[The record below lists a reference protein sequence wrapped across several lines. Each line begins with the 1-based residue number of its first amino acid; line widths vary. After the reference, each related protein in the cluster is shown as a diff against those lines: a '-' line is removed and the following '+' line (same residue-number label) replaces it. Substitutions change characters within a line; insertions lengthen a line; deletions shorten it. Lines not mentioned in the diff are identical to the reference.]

1 MNELFGTDV
10 FFDQPDFLRLLVRMG
25 INLAFTTFI
34 IGYVYY
40 RLYRNR
46 ELVFTYY
53 IFNIITF
60 SLCVLLRK
68 VPMEIGFAL
77 GLFGVFGILRY
88 RTEQIK
94 IRDLTYLFIVLGVAL
109 INAVANKKVSTSEL
123 LLVDV
128 AICAMVAIL
137 ELPRSGR
144 RHGATPMIY
153 DNLALLKPG
162 EQAALLADL
171 SARTGMN
178 VVRVEVNTI
187 DFLRDSAEITVVY
200 LRPEEMSHAST

>member
-1 MNELFGTDV
+1 VNDLFGTEL
-10 FFDQPDFLRLLVRMG
+10 FFDQQDFFRLLVRLG
-25 INLAFTTFI
+25 VDLAFVSFI
-34 IGYVYY
+34 VLGVYY
-40 RLYRNR
+40 RIYRNR
-46 ELVFTYY
+46 EFVFTYY
-53 IFNIITF
+53 VFNVITF

-88 RTEQIK
+88 RTEQIR
-94 IRDLTYLFIVLGVAL
+94 IRDLTYLFIVIGMAL

-123 LLVDV
+123 LLVDF

-137 ELPRSGR
+137 ELPRGGR

-200 LRPEEMSHAST
+200 LRPEEVPHAAT